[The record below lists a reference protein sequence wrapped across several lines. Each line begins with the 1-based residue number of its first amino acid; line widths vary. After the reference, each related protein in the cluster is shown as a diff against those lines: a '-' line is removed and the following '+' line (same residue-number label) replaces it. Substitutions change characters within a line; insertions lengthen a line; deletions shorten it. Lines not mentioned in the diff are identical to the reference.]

1 MQVNILDT
9 DLDLDALLDNAPDIN
24 AVEEKAKSNREQCG
38 ELTKRIK
45 STNYAVGQICRL
57 SREYSNI
64 GAIKLFMKQGLKVEK
79 MREQIEETE
88 ECEEKKPFWME
99 YFNI

>member
-1 MQVNILDT
+1 MQIEMLDT
-9 DLDLDALLDNAPDIN
+9 DLDLDALLDSVPDIN

-45 STNYAVGQICRL
+45 STNYACGQICRL

-64 GAIKLFMKQGLKVEK
+64 DAIKLFIKQGLKIER

-88 ECEEKKPFWME
+88 ECEEKKPFWMQ
-99 YFNI
+99 YLDL